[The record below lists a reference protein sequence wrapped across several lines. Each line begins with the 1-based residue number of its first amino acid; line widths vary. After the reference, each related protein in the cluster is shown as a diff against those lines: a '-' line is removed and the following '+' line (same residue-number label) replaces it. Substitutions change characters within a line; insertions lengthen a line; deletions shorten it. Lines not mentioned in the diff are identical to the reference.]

1 MRCVAEAWRT
11 SVRARMWGVILLAA
25 LLPSCASAPRYTTR
39 TVARPRATSAAWPRR
54 EVLDLALRAYSCG
67 RAQGEFN
74 HPLLTVI
81 DYSLPSTS
89 KRLWVIDLSR
99 RRVLFNELVAHGANS
114 GDTYASAFSNRVGSR
129 QSSLGL
135 FRTDETYYGRH
146 GRALRLSG
154 LEPGINDNARERA
167 IVMHGAPYVN
177 PVAAEGMG
185 RLGRSWGCPAVRTAV
200 ARPMIDTLK
209 QGQFIYAHGPG
220 TAELSSC
227 KTENLAL
234 MDHSALHRLGRTG
247 L

>member
-1 MRCVAEAWRT
+1 MRWVVEAKRT
-11 SVRARMWGVILLAA
+11 SVRARMWGVVLLAC

-39 TVARPRATSAAWPRR
+39 TTVRPRTTQVAWPRR

-74 HPLLTVI
+74 QQLLTVI

-89 KRLWVIDLSR
+89 KRLWVIDLER

-114 GDTYASAFSNRVGSR
+114 GDTYAFSFSNRVGSR

-154 LEPGINDNARERA
+154 LEPGVNDNARERA
-167 IVMHGAPYVN
+167 IVMHGAPYVSDAT
-177 PVAAEGMG
+177 VSTFGS
-185 RLGRSWGCPAVRTAV
+185 LGRSWGCPALPEEVTDRVIDRIQGGSAV
-200 ARPMIDTLK
+200 FAYYPDRAWL
-209 QGQFIYAHGPG
+209 QSSRFINCDQRVA
-220 TAELSSC
+220 S
-227 KTENLAL
+227 
-234 MDHSALHRLGRTG
+234 R
-247 L
+247 